1 MSTRPSV
8 WAGSARETLITASRD
23 AWKKRLIDLSR
34 RNNLLYYR
42 PLVNGTLELPV
53 SPDLAEFLASGT
65 SQTLSELSGG
75 KELSGA
81 NVRTIVRK
89 GLENLEEKGLSTL
102 FLALGRSSW
111 TAEDGGRDAFAPILL
126 FPITLKLK
134 GHDIDATEIE
144 IAGAPDVNPVLL
156 HVLREELNVKV
167 EAEEVLD
174 AFRPEANALDGGG
187 SEESRVD
194 LQAILT
200 LIAERARR
208 VPGFT
213 VQPFAVVGNFSFQK
227 LAMVKNLEDRLDDL
241 VAKRAC
247 SCFGLGRYLY
257 RFEET
262 WVHLNGR
269 GEPVAIPILPE
280 WALPPGVTMA
290 PANGQAV
297 DVRGP
302 VDHKLTADIEGF
314 RNTLGEPIYAE
325 ILRRAG
331 HTSDSRTIPN
341 ADRQK
346 NVVEWMQAATRGFE
360 RLHVLVDMAG
370 DATFI
375 AVMDNLKIA
384 SITSLP
390 SLAALKQLVEELE
403 AITGQQV
410 A

>member
-1 MSTRPSV
+1 MATAAKF
-8 WAGSARETLITASRD
+8 AGAEREKLFAQLEEPFDPAQIKWRVMRTSD
-23 AWKKRLIDLSR
+23 DR
-34 RNNLLYYR
+34 R
-42 PLVNGTLELPV
+42 
-53 SPDLAEFLASGT
+53 
-65 SQTLSELSGG
+65 
-75 KELSGA
+75 SGA
-81 NVRTIVRK
+81 ILPFADPRAYTDRLNQLFTPAGWTREYNI
-89 GLENLEEKGLSTL
+89 STVPSL
-102 FLALGRSSW
+102 
-111 TAEDGGRDAFAPILL
+111 T
-126 FPITLKLK
+126 
-134 GHDIDATEIE
+134 
-144 IAGAPDVNPVLL
+144 
-156 HVLREELNVKV
+156 
-167 EAEEVLD
+167 
-174 AFRPEANALDGGG
+174 
-187 SEESRVD
+187 RVD
-194 LQAILT
+194 RGKVIVT
-200 LIAERARR
+200 SK
-208 VPGFT
+208 V
-213 VQPFAVVGNFSFQK
+213 
-227 LAMVKNLEDRLDDL
+227 L
-241 VAKRAC
+241 VATAVTISRLGSHTGTGEEWADRENAVTAADAQAFKRAC

-269 GEPVAIPILPE
+269 GEPVALPILPE
-280 WALPPGVTMA
+280 WALPPGVTMS

-331 HTSDSRTIPN
+331 HSSDSRTIPN

-346 NVVEWMQAATRGFE
+346 NVVEWMQAAKRGFE